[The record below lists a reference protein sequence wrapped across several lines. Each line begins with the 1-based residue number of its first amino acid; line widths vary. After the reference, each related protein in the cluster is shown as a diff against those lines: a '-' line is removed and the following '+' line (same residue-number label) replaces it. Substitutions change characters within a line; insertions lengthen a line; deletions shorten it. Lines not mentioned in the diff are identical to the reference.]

1 MRWSFIG
8 GAILR
13 LFELFELLD
22 VPVDSLA
29 HRLALARL
37 EAMDKVDHTQRAASH
52 GDERDHAAALQE
64 RRRREMCS
72 MRTPPPSRRCAA
84 RARQKEREGGRDGA
98 VNGIGKKTPASFLN
112 RSESI
117 HVRIV
122 G

>member
-64 RRRREMCS
+64 RRRREMRA
-72 MRTPPPSRRCAA
+72 MRTPPLFLRAVA
-84 RARQKEREGGRDGA
+84 RDARGRAGA
-98 VNGIGKKTPASFLN
+98 VNRNGMKSASFLN
-112 RSESI
+112 RSDQYM
-117 HVRIV
+117 
-122 G
+122 

>member
-64 RRRREMCS
+64 RRRRELCAV
-72 MRTPPPSRRCAA
+72 RTPLLFLRAATLERRDA
-84 RARQKEREGGRDGA
+84 RVVAR
-98 VNGIGKKTPASFLN
+98 VP
-112 RSESI
+112 
-117 HVRIV
+117 
-122 G
+122 